1 MKRPIP
7 SSIEA
12 EQRVQTL
19 TVVADLQA
27 PKIFTK
33 TNTST
38 SPLKMGPSQK
48 ETSLSTS
55 HFQGILVSG
64 RVTFTKTVVVVVC

>member
-1 MKRPIP
+1 MGVPFMGVGWLAMTSRPRATYTEPMSLAPRMKRPIP

-27 PKIFTK
+27 P
-33 TNTST
+33 NLYQN
-38 SPLKMGPSQK
+38 P
-48 ETSLSTS
+48 
-55 HFQGILVSG
+55 
-64 RVTFTKTVVVVVC
+64 